1 MRLVVAKVFP
11 SVLCLLMSAQLHAG
25 AYIFSG
31 EQFGVDVV
39 THPNTYTGTE
49 DVVTVRVCIDPNS
62 PNAID
67 MEYSVQ
73 NNIDVY
79 NQLTPT
85 LANVKQGTSNNIP
98 SNAID
103 FESVALHEIGHCLG
117 MAHINA
123 ASESGLTGNNLNY
136 TKATDG
142 ANNVFDI
149 NAGADGVIGSSDDIR
164 GDDQNLVWFRK
175 ANNDPFTIDT
185 VIDSTTYSRNL
196 ADLPA
201 GHNFAANAD
210 RAVANMLNY
219 PKTEAVMQQGTFY
232 NEAQRSLGHD
242 DVATLRY
249 AASGIDERESGGPGN
264 RYARDNYS
272 IVLEYGGIS
281 SSNCDVSM
289 SITDTPG
296 LAFCAVTGAGL
307 KGNNVRID
315 TASIEFGDGFN
326 WFFNAPNTAPV
337 LNNINDVSLL
347 DGDSVA
353 INIVASDVDENI
365 LTIDAS
371 GLPAFASFIDNGD
384 GTATINV
391 NSSLGE
397 NSITPVSITVTD
409 NGDPVLSANQVF
421 NIEVLLDTDKDG
433 LSDIDEVNIYST
445 LPTEADT
452 DADGLDDYQEIFVY
466 FTSALDADSD
476 NDLLNDGIEVN
487 NGTDPNDILDWPILA
502 DGDLAPLGQPDGLI
516 NAADYL
522 LLQRIVL
529 GDLAITNLE
538 LSHGDLYPPGS
549 PDGLI
554 NTQDMILLLKLIQ

>member
-1 MRLVVAKVFP
+1 MRLVIAKVLP
-11 SVLCLLMSAQLHAG
+11 LVPCLLMSAQLHAG

-39 THPNTYTGTE
+39 THPNTYTGSE

-73 NNIDVY
+73 NNIDAY
-79 NQLTPT
+79 NQLIPT
-85 LANVKQGTSNNIP
+85 TANVKQGASNNIP

-123 ASESGLTGNNLNY
+123 ASESGLTGNDANY

-142 ANNVFDI
+142 DNNVLDI
-149 NAGADGVIGSSDDIR
+149 DAGADGVIGSSDDVR

-175 ANNDPFTIDT
+175 SNNDPFTIDT
-185 VIDSTTYSRNL
+185 VIDSTTYSRDL
-196 ADLPA
+196 ADLPT
-201 GHNFAANAD
+201 GHTFAANAD
-210 RAVANMLNY
+210 RAVSTHLGY
-219 PKTEAVMQQGTFY
+219 TKTEAVMQQETFF
-232 NEAQRSLGHD
+232 NEAQRTLGHD

-264 RYARDNYS
+264 RNARDNYT
-272 IVLEYGGIS
+272 IVLQYGGIS
-281 SSNCDVSM
+281 TTNCDVSM
-289 SITDTPG
+289 GITSTVG
-296 LAFCAVTGAGL
+296 LAFCSVDGQGIG
-307 KGNNVRID
+307 GNHVRID
-315 TASIEFGDGFN
+315 NPYIEFGDRFN
-326 WFFNAPNTAPV
+326 WFFNAPNTPPV
-337 LNNINDVSLL
+337 LNNIDDVSLL
-347 DGDSVA
+347 DGGSVA

-409 NGDPVLSANQVF
+409 NGDPALFANQVF

-433 LSDIDEVNIYST
+433 LSDIDEVNVYST

-476 NDLLNDGIEVN
+476 NDLLSDGIEVN
-487 NGTDPNDILDWPILA
+487 NGTDPNDILDWPVLA

-529 GDLAITNLE
+529 GDLGTTNLE

-554 NTQDMILLLKLIQ
+554 NVQDMILLLKLIQ